1 MYNPN
6 KTIYSGVSHATILL
20 LAKYIFETTSAQN
33 KNSQL
38 GKLEWKLFFFGKKPQ
53 PIAILNGS

>member
-38 GKLEWKLFFFGKKPQ
+38 GKLEWKRFFLEKNRSP
-53 PIAILNGS
+53 